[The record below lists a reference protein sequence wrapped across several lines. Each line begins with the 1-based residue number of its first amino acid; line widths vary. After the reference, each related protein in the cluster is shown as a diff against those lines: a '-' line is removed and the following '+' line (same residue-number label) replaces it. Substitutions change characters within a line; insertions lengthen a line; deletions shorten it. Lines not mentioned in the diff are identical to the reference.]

1 MNGNNVSASY
11 LITSQDKVFA
21 SLYSFIVFFGV
32 VANSIVINIV
42 RKTPSM
48 HTTTNCLLMN
58 LAVAD
63 LLTLSFCSGVYDFAL
78 HNIRLS
84 TTSGD
89 IFCKILA
96 GNAIV
101 CISFDAS
108 VLTLCVIAVERYIGI
123 VKPFNRKCHLT
134 RKTQCFAITMIWLM
148 AIISSFPD
156 SLWTAYNREKA
167 LSTLRYPCIRPWTV
181 EHQPSKVRSYIIS
194 HSVIIIVLPSILIS
208 FCYIS
213 IFAELRS
220 RSSEPDENKDS
231 KKGMKRL
238 LRLLVLLA
246 VAFCTLCLPFAG
258 FFFYVVALGPDQ
270 VEQHFISLFLVHR
283 IVRFLIF
290 SNSFINPVL
299 YAAQSTNYR
308 EVLQQK
314 LCGKTYTSETG
325 RNVARASAMNPKLSK
340 MEQEHAVW
348 QHNTHAAACVL
359 NITYMNVHI
368 IDGTFI

>member
-1 MNGNNVSASY
+1 MNGSNVSVSY

-21 SLYSFIVFFGV
+21 SLYSFVVLFGV
-32 VANSIVINIV
+32 VGNSIVITIV

-48 HTTTNCLLMN
+48 HTTTNYLLMN

-63 LLTLSFCSGVYDFAL
+63 LLTLLFCSGIYDFAL

-108 VLTLCVIAVERYIGI
+108 VLTLCVLAVERYIAI
-123 VKPFNRKCHLT
+123 VKPFNRTGHLT
-134 RKTQCFAITMIWLM
+134 RKTLYFAITAIWLM
-148 AIISSFPD
+148 AIISSLPD
-156 SLWTAYNREKA
+156 TLWTEYNSEKA
-167 LSTLRYPCIRPWTV
+167 LSTLRYPCVRPWTV

-194 HSVIIIVLPSILIS
+194 HSILLIVLPSILIS

-213 IFAELRS
+213 IFAELKS
-220 RSSEPDENKDS
+220 RSSVPVESEDS

-238 LRLLVLLA
+238 LRLLVFLA
-246 VAFCTLCLPFAG
+246 VAFCILCLPFAG
-258 FFFYVVALGPDQ
+258 FFFYVAALGPDQ
-270 VEQHFISLFLVHR
+270 VKQRFTSLFLVHR

-290 SNSFINPVL
+290 SNSFINPIL

-314 LCGKTYTSETG
+314 LCCKTNTYTG
-325 RNVARASAMNPKLSK
+325 RHKARAETPKT
-340 MEQEHAVW
+340 EREHV
-348 QHNTHAAACVL
+348 V
-359 NITYMNVHI
+359 
-368 IDGTFI
+368 

>member
-1 MNGNNVSASY
+1 MNVSNVSVTY

-32 VANSIVINIV
+32 VGNGVVMTIV

-48 HTTTNCLLMN
+48 HTTTNYLLMN

-63 LLTLSFCSGVYDFAL
+63 LLTLLLCSGVYDFAL

-123 VKPFNRKCHLT
+123 VKPFKRSGHLT
-134 RKTQCFAITMIWLM
+134 RKTLSFAITAIWLM

-156 SLWTAYNREKA
+156 SLWTTFNSEKV

-181 EHQPSKVRSYIIS
+181 KHQPSKVRSYIIS
-194 HSVIIIVLPSILIS
+194 HSVVLIVLPSILIS

-213 IFAELRS
+213 IFAELKS
-220 RSSEPDENKDS
+220 RSSEPDENEES
-231 KKGMKRL
+231 KKDMERL

-246 VAFCTLCLPFAG
+246 VTFCILCLPFAG
-258 FFFYVVALGPDQ
+258 FFLYLSALGPDQ
-270 VEQHFISLFLVHR
+270 VKQHFTSLFLVHR

-290 SNSFINPVL
+290 SNSFINPIL

-308 EVLQQK
+308 EVLQEK
-314 LCGKTYTSETG
+314 LCCKTNSGDTG
-325 RNVARASAMNPKLSK
+325 RNKARAENPK
-340 MEQEHAVW
+340 MEQEHTV
-348 QHNTHAAACVL
+348 
-359 NITYMNVHI
+359 
-368 IDGTFI
+368 

>member
-1 MNGNNVSASY
+1 MNGSNVSASY

-32 VANSIVINIV
+32 VANSNVITIVC
-42 RKTPSM
+42 KTPSM
-48 HTTTNCLLMN
+48 HTTTNYLLMN

-63 LLTLSFCSGVYDFAL
+63 LLTLLFCSGVYDFAL
-78 HNIRLS
+78 RNIRLS

-96 GNAIV
+96 GNVIV

-123 VKPFNRKCHLT
+123 VKPFNSKWHLT
-134 RKTQCFAITMIWLM
+134 KKTLCFAITIIWLM

-156 SLWTAYNREKA
+156 SLWTTYSSEKA
-167 LSTLRYPCIRPWTV
+167 LSTLKYPCIRPWTV
-181 EHQPSKVRSYIIS
+181 EHQPSKVKSYIIS
-194 HSVIIIVLPSILIS
+194 HSVLLIVLPSILIS
-208 FCYIS
+208 FCYVS

-220 RSSEPDENKDS
+220 RSSEADENEDS
-231 KKGMKRL
+231 KRNMKRL

-246 VAFCTLCLPFAG
+246 LVFCTLCLPFAS
-258 FFFYVVALGPDQ
+258 FFFYVVALGHDQ
-270 VEQHFISLFLVHR
+270 VEQRFISLFLVHR

-290 SNSFINPVL
+290 SNSFINPLL

-314 LCGKTYTSETG
+314 LCYNTSTGDTG
-325 RNVARASAMNPKLSK
+325 RRKARAETPTIK
-340 MEQEHAVW
+340 QEHAV
-348 QHNTHAAACVL
+348 
-359 NITYMNVHI
+359 
-368 IDGTFI
+368 

>member
-1 MNGNNVSASY
+1 MNGSNVSSSY

-32 VANSIVINIV
+32 VANSIVISIV

-48 HTTTNCLLMN
+48 HTTTNYLLMN

-63 LLTLSFCSGVYDFAL
+63 LLTLLLCPGLYDFAL
-78 HNIRLS
+78 HNLRLN

-89 IFCKILA
+89 ILCKILA

-123 VKPFNRKCHLT
+123 VKPFNRTGHLT
-134 RKTQCFAITMIWLM
+134 RKTLCLAITTIWLM

-156 SLWTAYNREKA
+156 SLWTTYNSEKV
-167 LSTLRYPCIRPWTV
+167 LSTLRYPCTRPWTV
-181 EHQPSKVRSYIIS
+181 EYQPSKVKSYIIS
-194 HSVIIIVLPSILIS
+194 HSVIIIVLPAILIS

-213 IFAELRS
+213 IFAEMRS
-220 RSSEPDENKDS
+220 RSSEPDENEDS
-231 KKGMKRL
+231 KKAMEKL

-258 FFFYVVALGPDQ
+258 FFFYVSALGPDQ
-270 VEQHFISLFLVHR
+270 VKQRFTSLFLVHR

-290 SNSFINPVL
+290 SNSFINPIM
-299 YAAQSTNYR
+299 YAAQSSNYR

-314 LCGKTYTSETG
+314 LCCKTNTSDTG
-325 RNVARASAMNPKLSK
+325 RNEACVGNPKLSK
-340 MEQEHAVW
+340 MEREHAV
-348 QHNTHAAACVL
+348 
-359 NITYMNVHI
+359 
-368 IDGTFI
+368 

>member
-1 MNGNNVSASY
+1 MNESNVSASY

-21 SLYSFIVFFGV
+21 SLYSFLVFFGV
-32 VANSIVINIV
+32 VGNSIVITIV

-48 HTTTNCLLMN
+48 HTTTNYLLMN

-96 GNAIV
+96 GNAVV

-123 VKPFNRKCHLT
+123 IRPFNRTGHLT
-134 RKTQCFAITMIWLM
+134 RKTLGFAIAAIWLL

-156 SLWTAYNREKA
+156 ISWTKFNSEKV
-167 LSTLRYPCIRPWTV
+167 LSASRYPCTRPWTV
-181 EHQPSKVRSYIIS
+181 KHQPSKVRSYIIS
-194 HSVIIIVLPSILIS
+194 HSVVLIVLPSILIS

-213 IFAELRS
+213 VFAELKS
-220 RSSEPDENKDS
+220 RSSEADENEKS
-231 KKGMKRL
+231 KKDMERL

-246 VAFCTLCLPFAG
+246 VAFCILCLPFAG
-258 FFFYVVALGPDQ
+258 FFLYLAALNPDQ
-270 VEQHFISLFLVHR
+270 VKQRFTSLFLVHR

-290 SNSFINPVL
+290 SNSFLNPIL

-308 EVLQQK
+308 EVLQQN
-314 LCGKTYTSETG
+314 LCCKTKTGNTG
-325 RNVARASAMNPKLSK
+325 RDKARAENPK
-340 MEQEHAVW
+340 MEQEQAV
-348 QHNTHAAACVL
+348 
-359 NITYMNVHI
+359 
-368 IDGTFI
+368 